1 MYAYFRDAIHTHF
14 VTLIGKWTISFLPT
28 HPVFLSSIAR
38 DGTKL
43 LYSKYI
49 VCKDNY
55 RDQKRII
62 AAI

>member
-1 MYAYFRDAIHTHF
+1 MRYRLMDDK
-14 VTLIGKWTISFLPT
+14 LLT
-28 HPVFLSSIAR
+28 HPPSLVFLSSIAR
-38 DGTKL
+38 DGTKP

-49 VCKDNY
+49 ACKDNY